1 MSPLLD
7 GQSRP
12 HVLVGGRG
20 WGSES
25 GQACGSSS
33 LCGLLRSP
41 AGSET
46 SPWGHVLIFPGRGS
60 SIHAARLGGVWPRQP
75 HAHHLHLLLGPE
87 AQPCGD
93 PAPASLLPA
102 LTLNPWTV
110 GCSVDIPM
118 HQGSCLA
125 LGFEKRHST
134 RAPERLLVREWSQGG
149 RRREHRR
156 PAGQGR
162 TEDGEQGRDGG
173 W

>member
-1 MSPLLD
+1 M
-7 GQSRP
+7 SRP
-12 HVLVGGRG
+12 HVLGGEDG
-20 WGSES
+20 AQS
-25 GQACGSSS
+25 QARPVAAHHFAGCFAPLQGVKRVPGGLCSSS
-33 LCGLLRSP
+33 QGGAP
-41 AGSET
+41 ASTQQG
-46 SPWGHVLIFPGRGS
+46 W
-60 SIHAARLGGVWPRQP
+60 GGVWPRQP

-87 AQPCGD
+87 AQPRGD

-162 TEDGEQGRDGG
+162 TEDGEQRRDGG